1 MTQQPS
7 PNDHRIVSKV
17 LIGLI
22 LIAAI
27 AIMTLVGVSRG
38 IVADPANSA
47 GAAGAKKPVA
57 KPHREAYEPRRPLD
71 SDGFFNVLA
80 HVPEWN
86 SDASLKEIGE
96 IFRAP
101 ATRISR

>member
-1 MTQQPS
+1 MTRQPS

-27 AIMTLVGVSRG
+27 AIMALVGVSRG
-38 IVADPANSA
+38 IVADPANS
-47 GAAGAKKPVA
+47 AGAKKPVA

-96 IFRAP
+96 IFRVP